1 MTGYTGFNGED
12 PEEQEGYFFPFDLN
26 KSGTKMTFI
35 KNGKPGKKDINYEKS
50 NVFRV
55 TKNDIFEV
63 LVDGKSV
70 AIFNFKNARFEKE

>member
-1 MTGYTGFNGED
+1 
-12 PEEQEGYFFPFDLN
+12 
-26 KSGTKMTFI
+26 MTFI

-55 TKNDIFEV
+55 TKNDTFEV

-70 AIFNFKNARFEKE
+70 AVFNFRNSRFEKE